1 VFENISTFPIA
12 ISLALFLS
20 YYIGNLFLKI
30 GQPKVMAEITVGL
43 ILGPS
48 LFGLIFPDFFQS
60 IFNPSTVISLN
71 FLKEVGLIL
80 LMFCSGYELRHL
92 DPRKHLKVCFWGVI
106 LGIGLPALLGSLL
119 LGKLNILDLIG
130 TAGSIDKLNLIM
142 ILSMAVTSIPV
153 ISRILMDL
161 NLIKSS
167 FAQMVLAIA
176 LVEDLILYALLN
188 AALTSNNAAI
198 ASSTVWSSILGHILI
213 SAGFLLAVIFWRDK
227 IYYFMK
233 RITLGRK
240 DLETYQYLT
249 LILASLFLVIFLLSL
264 TGIVSMLSA
273 LGCGMILGS
282 GSSNR
287 SQEASEVIRKFSF
300 AIFIPI
306 YFVMVGFK
314 INILQ
319 DFSLSWFIIFFLAS
333 SIFKILGGF
342 LAGKFSKFSNFKS
355 IALGFTLNARGGPG
369 IVIATTALEA
379 GIINKVLFSTLIF
392 TALFTSSI
400 AGSFLKKF
408 RSVIQSESF

>member
-1 VFENISTFPIA
+1 
-12 ISLALFLS
+12 
-20 YYIGNLFLKI
+20 
-30 GQPKVMAEITVGL
+30 
-43 ILGPS
+43 
-48 LFGLIFPDFFQS
+48 
-60 IFNPSTVISLN
+60 
-71 FLKEVGLIL
+71 
-80 LMFCSGYELRHL
+80 
-92 DPRKHLKVCFWGVI
+92 
-106 LGIGLPALLGSLL
+106 
-119 LGKLNILDLIG
+119 
-130 TAGSIDKLNLIM
+130 M